1 MNIIAEGLVSVLMIS
16 IFGSKGK
23 SAVVDALPAV
33 NIPVIKDIPILN
45 TLFSGYTGLAYLLFA
60 VMVIAWI
67 VIYKMPAGIRLR
79 ATGINDTVVDSLG
92 LRSGMIKYVAVG
104 VCGALSALGG
114 AFLSLSQLNFYSKD
128 MVAGRGYIALAI
140 FVFARKNPIYC
151 VLVSIL
157 FGLTETIQLRMQ
169 VFPIPTQFLA
179 MISYLCT
186 LIMLLCTVRNKKK
199 KKEIMLKNSAVI
211 EQIRKEA
218 AAFFEQD
225 YSGHDMQ
232 HTMRVYSTAVR
243 IAEKE
248 GADMVLTAITAL
260 LHDVDDRK
268 IIGRQGKTENAA
280 FILKKAGVDRE
291 KAERI
296 CRNIEK
302 ISFRGTGETIPD
314 DPEGRIVQDADR
326 LDAMGA
332 IGIARVFAY
341 AEIKDS
347 RFLQIWK
354 LRIKSLQR
362 HIFTISC

>member
-1 MNIIAEGLVSVLMIS
+1 
-16 IFGSKGK
+16 
-23 SAVVDALPAV
+23 
-33 NIPVIKDIPILN
+33 
-45 TLFSGYTGLAYLLFA
+45 
-60 VMVIAWI
+60 
-67 VIYKMPAGIRLR
+67 
-79 ATGINDTVVDSLG
+79 
-92 LRSGMIKYVAVG
+92 
-104 VCGALSALGG
+104 
-114 AFLSLSQLNFYSKD
+114 
-128 MVAGRGYIALAI
+128 
-140 FVFARKNPIYC
+140 
-151 VLVSIL
+151 
-157 FGLTETIQLRMQ
+157 
-169 VFPIPTQFLA
+169 
-179 MISYLCT
+179 
-186 LIMLLCTVRNKKK
+186 
-199 KKEIMLKNSAVI
+199 MLKNSAVI

-302 ISFRGTGETIPD
+302 ISFRGTGETILD

-341 AEIKDS
+341 AGNKRQPLFTDLETADQESAEAHFYNKLLKLYDKLNTETARQMGKQRHQYMCS
-347 RFLQIWK
+347 FLEE
-354 LRIKSLQR
+354 LQR
-362 HIFTISC
+362 ERREGEEENG